1 MAAGAA
7 APVNSGSFRINREA
21 VTKAA
26 DALFQ
31 WLRSRDSKA
40 QLFEDDEFLYL
51 QLSLHR
57 FPSNTK
63 SARVNPQL
71 LPVPHPLFSDHS
83 SSLCLFFDDRSPS
96 ASASAL
102 LDRARELSL
111 SVDAAIGLSSLRSDY
126 RPYEARRRL
135 CDSHNLF
142 FADRR
147 IIPLLPRLIGK
158 EFFRKRKAPLPLDL
172 SRPGWPLQLRRCLNS
187 AFFYPPSKGTCT
199 VVKVGRASMTPE
211 EVADNVNA
219 IVEGAVEHVPKG
231 WGNVRSVLIKAAGS
245 VALPVYQAVP
255 QMGLKINV
263 PASMDV
269 DKEKDL
275 EHDGE
280 SEVVDVG
287 EVDEQLSGQK
297 KDKQRKN
304 KKGRIHEVITRYM
317 EMDEGGEDNDNGVQE
332 NENGEEGND
341 KEVEKSDT
349 KKKRKKQGTEKRKE
363 SIKKKGKKDNKEL
376 CDDGEQDDHGDGIEG
391 EGDKS
396 SAGVSLDS
404 KMKRKKKG
412 KVDKQV
418 EEENDGEKLEET
430 AKADGTKKKIKKTKN
445 LEKLKKIKKSKD
457 SKNFVIVALDWIS
470 ISL

>member
-1 MAAGAA
+1 MTAGAA
-7 APVNSGSFRINREA
+7 APVGSSRIDREA

-31 WLRSRDSKA
+31 WLRSRDSKE

-51 QLSLHR
+51 QISLHR

-63 SARVNPQL
+63 STRVNPHL
-71 LPVPHPLFSDHS
+71 LPAPHPLFSDHS

-172 SRPGWPLQLRRCLNS
+172 SRPCWPLQLRRCLNS

-211 EVADNVNA
+211 EIADNVIA

-231 WGNVRSVLIKAAGS
+231 WGNVRSVLMKAAGS
-245 VALPVYQAVP
+245 VALPVFQALP

-263 PASMDV
+263 PAYMDV
-269 DKEKDL
+269 DKKKGMEHDV

-280 SEVVDVG
+280 GEVVDVG
-287 EVDEQLSGQK
+287 EVGEQLSGQK
-297 KDKQRKN
+297 MDKQRKN
-304 KKGRIHEVITRYM
+304 KKGRIHELITRYM
-317 EMDEGGEDNDNGVQE
+317 KMDGGAKDDDNGVQE

-341 KEVEKSDT
+341 KEVEKSAM
-349 KKKRKKQGTEKRKE
+349 KKKRKQGTKKKE
-363 SIKKKGKKDNKEL
+363 EAIRKKGKKDNKEL
-376 CDDGEQDDHGDGIEG
+376 CDDGEQDDYGDGIEG
-391 EGDKS
+391 DGDKS
-396 SAGVSLDS
+396 SAGVSLNN
-404 KMKRKKKG
+404 KMKRKKG

-418 EEENDGEKLEET
+418 EEENDGEQLEET
-430 AKADGTKKKIKKTKN
+430 AKADGTKKKIKKTRN
-445 LEKLKKIKKSKD
+445 LEKLKKIKKSKMRQ
-457 SKNFVIVALDWIS
+457 S
-470 ISL
+470 